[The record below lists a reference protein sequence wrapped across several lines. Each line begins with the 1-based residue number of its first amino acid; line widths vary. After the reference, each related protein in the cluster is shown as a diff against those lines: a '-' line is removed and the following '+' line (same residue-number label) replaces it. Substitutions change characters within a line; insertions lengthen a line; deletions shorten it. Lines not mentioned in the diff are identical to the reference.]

1 MNIDGYVHA
10 RVITPHDRYCEGRWT
25 FDAGWGLD
33 GNDPIDRISIVLCDA
48 RGRRSN
54 GGRVF
59 YQLCCVESY
68 RCKAEAIVSKAYLH
82 DQAVDLLTTLEKR

>member
-10 RVITPHDRYCEGRWT
+10 RVITPHLNTCDSNWK

-33 GNDPIDRISIVLCDA
+33 GNDPVDRISIVMCDA
-48 RGRRSN
+48 RGRRGN

-59 YQLCCVESY
+59 YVLCCTAHY
-68 RCKAEAIVSKAYLH
+68 RCPAEAIVSKAYLH
-82 DQAVDLLTTLEKR
+82 DQAIDLLTNLEKR